1 MLRRSHLGTFGF
13 ASNDIS
19 NILLWLMIVLMGD
32 ITAIV
37 MIVQPILLLVNNT
50 YGIFEWRKLF
60 KMQELEAK
68 TVMATA

>member
-1 MLRRSHLGTFGF
+1 
-13 ASNDIS
+13 
-19 NILLWLMIVLMGD
+19 MGD